1 MFHTPTVPLAP
12 MTPDAV
18 LSAFGYLREVEAG
31 DTEAA
36 ADLVCA
42 EPRMPALLADAAER
56 IIVPVTSLCG
66 TDPDPCH
73 HSFAL
78 EAVGHVLMA
87 TLRGWAQTR
96 PDGVEGIARAVI
108 TLVRQVL
115 TQEESGETVT
125 DVLRQMEAVGFGQ
138 VLETHPAPAG
148 AHPVRPAAVQYAR
161 HAMSVRTTTARRA
174 HHRTGLS
181 IAVRALGASAPH
193 QARAT
198 GGGLPYHAPPCP
210 RSDRRPEGAAT
221 RRNRPGSRG
230 GQGGAR
236 RGSGPG
242 QGGHARTRP
251 HSGKECRCAHQCGAA
266 HRVHTQ
272 VLGIVGQYAPRWR
285 PSSGVHRSWSSS
297 SA

>member
-1 MFHTPTVPLAP
+1 MFHNPTVPLAP

-18 LSAFGYLREVEAG
+18 LTAFAYLRAVEAG

-36 ADLVCA
+36 ADL
-42 EPRMPALLADAAER
+42 ADAAEQ
-56 IIVPVTSLCG
+56 IIVPVTALCG
-66 TDPDPCH
+66 TDPNPCH

-78 EAVGHVLMA
+78 EAIGHVLVA

-96 PDGVEGIARAVI
+96 PDGVEGIGLAVI

-115 TQEESGETVT
+115 TQQESGETVA

-138 VLETHPAPAG
+138 ALEAHPAPSG

-161 HAMSVRTTTARRA
+161 RAMSVRTTTARRA

-221 RRNRPGSRG
+221 GRDGPGSRG
-230 GQGGAR
+230 GQGGRASR
-236 RGSGPG
+236 
-242 QGGHARTRP
+242 
-251 HSGKECRCAHQCGAA
+251 
-266 HRVHTQ
+266 
-272 VLGIVGQYAPRWR
+272 
-285 PSSGVHRSWSSS
+285 
-297 SA
+297 